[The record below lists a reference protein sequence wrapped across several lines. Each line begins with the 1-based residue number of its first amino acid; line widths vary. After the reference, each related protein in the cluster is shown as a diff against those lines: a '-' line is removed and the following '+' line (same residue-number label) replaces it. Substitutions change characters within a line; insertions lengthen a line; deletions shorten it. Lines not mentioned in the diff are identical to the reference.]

1 MRDPVL
7 IKSELSPRNHLMGF
21 PWWLSSQE
29 SACRVGD
36 PGSIPGSED
45 PLEKGWLP
53 TPIFLPGEFMD

>member
-1 MRDPVL
+1 
-7 IKSELSPRNHLMGF
+7 MGF